1 MGSGS
6 DEDPFNSIPTMG
18 PGLSSGEIDTTAMV
32 TSCSSSRDESGEGG
46 FSDSMIAAMATPS
59 STSPHESE
67 EFFSTTSTMGSSS
80 SSISVN
86 TDDATDDLLDLGIW
100 EVWRPLR
107 EPTNSSVKIS
117 SIRGREWASLSSILA
132 STSPHELEEFFSTLS
147 TMGSSSSSISVNND
161 DATDDLLDLGIW
173 ERPFREPANSSV
185 KSSSVRWLE
194 WPSSSS
200 FSASTSPQESDEF
213 FLTTSTIRSSSSSIS
228 VDNDDATDDP
238 LDLGIWEAWR
248 PLREPTNSSVKSSSV
263 R

>member
-32 TSCSSSRDESGEGG
+32 TSCSSSRDEFGEGG

-100 EVWRPLR
+100 E
-107 EPTNSSVKIS
+107 
-117 SIRGREWASLSSILA
+117 
-132 STSPHELEEFFSTLS
+132 
-147 TMGSSSSSISVNND
+147 
-161 DATDDLLDLGIW
+161 
-173 ERPFREPANSSV
+173 RPFREPANSSV

-200 FSASTSPQESDEF
+200 ISASTSPQESDEF
-213 FLTTSTIRSSSSSIS
+213 FSTTSTIRSSSSSIS

-263 R
+263 Q